1 VRECFEGL
9 RFGLLVVSV
18 GVVEGSPLHPV
29 RKACALSKSSNNDDD
44 EDGRTKR
51 RSCCEIVGVK
61 IYLLQRGKS
70 NFYTDKA
77 GSKNG
82 F

>member
-1 VRECFEGL
+1 
-9 RFGLLVVSV
+9 
-18 GVVEGSPLHPV
+18 
-29 RKACALSKSSNNDDD
+29 LSKSRDNDDD

-51 RSCCEIVGVK
+51 KSCCEIVGVK
-61 IYLLQRGKS
+61 IHLSQRGKS